1 MTTHSSVL
9 LRESHRLKSLAGHS
23 PWSCKELDA
32 TEATKHACVHICH
45 IIYLTGRSYPVHQ
58 LSISLNKLPQNVM
71 T

>member
-32 TEATKHACVHICH
+32 TEATCLRAHLPHNIFDGEVLPSVSV
-45 IIYLTGRSYPVHQ
+45 IYFS
-58 LSISLNKLPQNVM
+58 
-71 T
+71 